1 MLLLKKNW
9 QKKESYPE
17 AIDRKE
23 KKKKRI
29 LQK

>member
-17 AIDRKE
+17 ATDRKE
-23 KKKKRI
+23 KKKRI